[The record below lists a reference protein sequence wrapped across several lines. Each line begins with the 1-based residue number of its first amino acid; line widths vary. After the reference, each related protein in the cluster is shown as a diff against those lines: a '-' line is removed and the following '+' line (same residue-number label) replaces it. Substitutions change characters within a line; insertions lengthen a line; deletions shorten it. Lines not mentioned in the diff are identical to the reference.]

1 MKPKILI
8 KIHYFSLPVTFL
20 CLGVTVFIVQC
31 KSPFATRTPE
41 PPINQQR
48 TNWTQP
54 TKPSDVLDNLRFA
67 IQDRNLTNYLN
78 CFADSAK
85 NGRHFG
91 YQPDHT
97 ARIRY
102 PGVWDRWNLAQEEAA
117 ITNVFHAVPNDSII
131 TLFYLGD
138 GIENPLAD
146 STIIIQEYEFVLSHN
161 RNPLQYPR
169 LAKGRAEFHLGL
181 NPEGY
186 WAIFFWIDD
195 SFENTPSWSDVK
207 ATFAP

>member
-1 MKPKILI
+1 MNHTITRKFHRQYLPEILL
-8 KIHYFSLPVTFL
+8 Y
-20 CLGVTVFIVQC
+20 LGVAALMLQC

-41 PPINQQR
+41 PPVNQQR
-48 TNWTQP
+48 TNWKQP
-54 TKPSDVLDNLRFA
+54 TKPSDVLENLRYA
-67 IQDRNLTNYLN
+67 IQDKNLTNFLN

-102 PGVWDRWNLAQEEAA
+102 PGIWEQWNLKQEEAA
-117 ITNVFHAVPNDSII
+117 ITNIFHAVPNDSII
-131 TLFYLGD
+131 ALIYLGD
-138 GIENPLAD
+138 SVENPFAD
-146 STIIIQEYEFVLSHN
+146 STIIIREYELVLSHN